1 MDIDFDLNS
10 LALTTESTGNLTT
23 LVSLRPQRIGWEYSR
38 CKSQSMA
45 PAKILGDLAPWACIK
60 IIKCGAMSHHVSGT
74 NCAGYSKKRLD
85 DWIPL
90 METRVS
96 ISVYLIIYRFTVY
109 NCIFIYVHSI
119 SGLCGSGLEDTN
131 ASICGW
137 NLLLIPATAGHAA
150 PGTLRIKPKSLAAQR
165 PKATCALSNATS
177 FSFCFRACHQ
187 S

>member
-131 ASICGW
+131 ASICG
-137 NLLLIPATAGHAA
+137 
-150 PGTLRIKPKSLAAQR
+150 
-165 PKATCALSNATS
+165 
-177 FSFCFRACHQ
+177 
-187 S
+187 